1 MQAVLLPQARGR
13 AARRERALDQ
23 LGWQGGTVRGRR
35 KLIGALILASM
46 SVPIAMTSLGVAQ
59 GGPGEDYIPRLGDIM
74 SSIQAR
80 HVKLWYAGKAAN
92 WDLAAFEYRQLK
104 AGLVEAARLYA
115 GIPVSN
121 VTTMADPM
129 QSVEDAISARDVRR
143 FSKSFSGLT
152 EACNGCHVS
161 MARHY
166 IVIQVPTE
174 RQPIGNQLFSPQG
187 KP

>member
-1 MQAVLLPQARGR
+1 MSMLEPT
-13 AARRERALDQ
+13 
-23 LGWQGGTVRGRR
+23 LGWQVGTVRTRR
-35 KLIGALILASM
+35 KMIGALILASL
-46 SVPIAMTSLGVAQ
+46 SVPIAMTSLGLAQ
-59 GGPGEDYIPRLGDIM
+59 DGKFSPPSESYVPRLGDIM
-74 SSIQAR
+74 SSVQTR

-104 AGLVEAARLYA
+104 AGLVDAAALYA

-129 QSVEDAISARDVRR
+129 QSVDDAISAKDVRR
-143 FSKSFSGLT
+143 FSKTFSGLT

-161 MARHY
+161 MARPY

-174 RQPIGNQLFSPQG
+174 RQPLGDQLFSPQG

>member
-1 MQAVLLPQARGR
+1 MR
-13 AARRERALDQ
+13 
-23 LGWQGGTVRGRR
+23 TRR
-35 KLIGALILASM
+35 KLIGALILAGL
-46 SVPIAMTSLGVAQ
+46 SVPIAMTSLGLAQ
-59 GGPGEDYIPRLGDIM
+59 GGKFTPPSEDYIPRLSDIM

-80 HVKLWYAGKAAN
+80 HLKLWYAGKAAN

-129 QSVEDAISARDVRR
+129 QSVEDAISAKDVRH
-143 FSKSFSGLT
+143 FAKTFSGLT

-161 MARHY
+161 MARPY

-174 RQPIGNQLFSPQG
+174 RQPPGNQLFSPPG